1 MLPSPC
7 INICRMDAANG
18 LCIGCWRSLD
28 EIAGWAIADDTVRA
42 TILAAV
48 ARRRQ
53 EHAGSEAEL
62 PAAPAR

>member
-28 EIAGWAIADDTVRA
+28 EIAGWASADDTVRA

-53 EHAGSEAEL
+53 EHAGSETEL
-62 PAAPAR
+62 PGALAK